1 MKIAV
6 ILLGTLALLALVV
19 AVVGWSLPVKHRA
32 SRSATYP
39 ATPGA
44 VYAAITKVEDFPAW
58 RTGIR
63 KVEVVE
69 PVAGGRRFREF
80 SGDGA
85 ILFIVEEAVPPTR
98 LVTRIA
104 DHSLPFG
111 GSWTYEL
118 APAATGTSLR
128 ITEDGEVYN
137 PIFRFMSRFVFGH
150 QATID
155 TYLTDLGRRFA
166 MRPAI
171 TS

>member
-1 MKIAV
+1 MKIVV
-6 ILLGTLALLALVV
+6 IVLGTLALLALVV

-39 ATPGA
+39 ATPDA
-44 VYAAITKVEDFPAW
+44 VYAAITRVEDFPAW
-58 RTGIR
+58 RTGMK

-69 PVAGGRRFREF
+69 PAAGGRRFREF

-85 ILFIVEEAVPPTR
+85 ILFVVEEAVPPSR

-104 DHSLPFG
+104 DRSLPFG

-118 APAATGTSLR
+118 TPAATGTSLR

-150 QATID
+150 QTTID
-155 TYLTDLGRRFA
+155 TYLKDLGRRFGTRA
-166 MRPAI
+166 EI
-171 TS
+171 TE